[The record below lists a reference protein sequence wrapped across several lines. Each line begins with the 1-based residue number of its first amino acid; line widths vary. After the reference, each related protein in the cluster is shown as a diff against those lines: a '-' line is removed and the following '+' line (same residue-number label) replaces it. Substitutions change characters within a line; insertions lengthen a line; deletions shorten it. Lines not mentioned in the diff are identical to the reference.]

1 MLIYS
6 RARQEAHIENE
17 EQKEQDLWKQ
27 LPGKEGEERA
37 DILIELAKQAIYRA
51 EGNEALALTEEALK
65 VYRSMGA
72 KASSVEI
79 ANAVTG
85 ISYSLKELN
94 RVEEAIQSLDQAI
107 EILREGGYP
116 FVVDTIRTKAVW
128 LVGIEKYE
136 EAITTYLEAIQI
148 NEINGESEFVG
159 RDLYGIAICFQKQRK
174 WTEAIAHA
182 GSARENLKKDAKSL
196 VDEIAWCDLLIADSY
211 VELQNVEFATDFVQR
226 GYDIGTLR
234 KQGAL
239 ICRGALV
246 SGKIHV
252 IKAEFDKAEIRFQEA
267 RDLVAGTD
275 DWDTV
280 RDIEKEFINLYL
292 VQGRMEDAAEVERR
306 MKSLDEVIG

>member
-1 MLIYS
+1 M
-6 RARQEAHIENE
+6 
-17 EQKEQDLWKQ
+17 
-27 LPGKEGEERA
+27 
-37 DILIELAKQAIYRA
+37 IELAKQAIYRA

-85 ISYSLKELN
+85 IGYSLKELN
-94 RVEEAIQSLDQAI
+94 RVEEAIRSLDQAI

-116 FVVDTIRTKAVW
+116 FVVDTLRTKAVW
-128 LVGIEKYE
+128 LADLKRYE
-136 EAITTYLEAIQI
+136 DAITTYLEVVQI
-148 NEINGESEFVG
+148 NEINGETEFVG
-159 RDLYGIAICFQKQRK
+159 RDLFGIAICFLKLKK
-174 WTEAIAHA
+174 WTEAIHHA
-182 GSARENLKKDAKSL
+182 GSARENFKKDAKTL

-211 VELQNVEFATDFVQR
+211 VELQNVEIANDFVQR

-234 KQGAL
+234 KQGAS
-239 ICRGALV
+239 ICKGALIF
-246 SGKIHV
+246 GKIHV

-267 RDLVAGTD
+267 RELVSGSD

-292 VQGRMEDAAEVERR
+292 VQGRADEAAEIERR
-306 MKSLDEVIG
+306 MRSLDEVIG

>member
-1 MLIYS
+1 
-6 RARQEAHIENE
+6 
-17 EQKEQDLWKQ
+17 
-27 LPGKEGEERA
+27 
-37 DILIELAKQAIYRA
+37 
-51 EGNEALALTEEALK
+51 
-65 VYRSMGA
+65 
-72 KASSVEI
+72 
-79 ANAVTG
+79 
-85 ISYSLKELN
+85 
-94 RVEEAIQSLDQAI
+94 
-107 EILREGGYP
+107 
-116 FVVDTIRTKAVW
+116 VW
-128 LVGIEKYE
+128 LVGIEQYE
-136 EAITTYLEAIQI
+136 EAIATYLEAIQI

-196 VDEIAWCDLLIADSY
+196 VNEIAWCDLLIADSY
-211 VELQNVEFATDFVQR
+211 VELQNTEFATDFVRR

-292 VQGRMEDAAEVERR
+292 VQGRVDEAAEVERR